1 LQESWLARLAGSI
14 KSVVTGA
21 LLVCAALPAMWCNEG
36 RAVTTA
42 RSLEE
47 GAAAVIEVA
56 SEAVDLANEGR
67 LVHVVGRADA
77 DETLRDPEFGVTAR
91 AIRLVRTTEMY
102 QWKEHEKTETR
113 VRPSGGKEE
122 VKTYTYYKE
131 WSEHEIT
138 SGSFHSSSAPTNPGP
153 VPFASTSFTAK
164 TVTLGAFTLPSEL
177 VAKVKAQEPLPVTPA
192 MAAALPASMGMR
204 FAGDGF
210 YRGRDPEAPQI
221 GDVRVRFGIVRPQV
235 VTVIAGQE
243 KAGFRPYQT
252 RAGDTLSMLESGS
265 QPAES
270 MFHAAAVVNSV
281 LTWILRAVGFVFVS
295 AGVFLVFR
303 PIVVLG
309 EAVPVVGTLLG
320 AGLWLFSFGF
330 GGVLSLATIAT
341 AWVFY
346 RPLFAAALIL
356 ALGGLVLWLR
366 RRAARRA

>member
-1 LQESWLARLAGSI
+1 
-14 KSVVTGA
+14 V

-77 DETLRDPEFGVTAR
+77 SETLRDPEFGVTAS

-131 WSEHEIT
+131 WSEHEIA

-153 VPFASTSFTAK
+153 VPFASTSFTAQ
-164 TVTLGAFTLPSEL
+164 TVRLGAFTLPPAL
-177 VAKVKAQEPLPVTPA
+177 VAKIKAQEPLPVTPA
-192 MAAALPASMGMR
+192 AAAALPASMKMK
-204 FAGDGF
+204 FADDGF
-210 YRGRDPEAPQI
+210 YRGRDPGAPEV
-221 GDVRVRFGIVRPQV
+221 GDVRVRFGIVRAQV
-235 VTVIAGQE
+235 VTVVAGQD
-243 KAGFRPYQT
+243 KASFRPYQT
-252 RAGDTLSMLESGS
+252 RAGDALSMLEPGS
-265 QPAES
+265 RAAES
-270 MFHAAAVVNSV
+270 MFRTAAVVNSV

-309 EAVPVVGTLLG
+309 EAVPLVGALLG

-330 GGVLSLATIAT
+330 GAVLSLATVAT
-341 AWVFY
+341 AWMFY
-346 RPLFAAALIL
+346 RPLYAAVLIL
-356 ALGGLVLWLR
+356 IIGSLLLWLR
-366 RRAARRA
+366 RRSARRA